1 MKILCLGDSLTETYG
16 IEQINGWVSLLNK
29 TPNVTA
35 INAGICGDTTQGM
48 LARCERLIQKHEP
61 THLIVLGGTNDLWFG
76 LKDENI
82 ISNIQAI
89 SRHARYHNVEVILGL
104 PTLSY
109 NLNELNFIQENYSE
123 CIRHFRSTL
132 IRYCQLEE
140 KPFIDFSSNMK
151 LEYFLDDGLHPNE
164 EGQKIM
170 FENVIQVLNLKRN
183 MTKVIKNNEIE

>member
-16 IEQINGWVSLLNK
+16 IEQDKGWVSLLNK
-29 TPNVTA
+29 RQNVIS

-48 LARCERLIQKHEP
+48 LARCERLILQHKP

-76 LKDENI
+76 LKDEFI

-89 SRHARYHNVEVILGL
+89 SRHAKYHNVEVLFGL

-132 IRYCQLEE
+132 MRYCQLED
-140 KPFIDFSSNMK
+140 KPIIDFSSNMK
-151 LEYFLDDGLHPNE
+151 SEHYLDDGLHPNE

-170 FENVIQVLNLKRN
+170 LENVIQVLNL
-183 MTKVIKNNEIE
+183 